1 MSTLESITPK
11 YDITWYVKWAAS
23 IIILI
28 GITVRASGIVQLQW
42 VDLMCSWIGA
52 VGWFYVGF
60 KWNDRALMVLNA
72 VIGIILFAGIL
83 RVIFNENLYW

>member
-1 MSTLESITPK
+1 MSIVKSVTPK
-11 YDITWYVKWAAS
+11 YDITWYVKWIAS
-23 IIILI
+23 IIVLI
-28 GITVRASGIVQLQW
+28 GITIRASGVTQLQW
-42 VDLMCSWIGA
+42 LDIVCSWIGA

-83 RVIFNENLYW
+83 RVIFQ

>member
-1 MSTLESITPK
+1 MIQIDSVTPK
-11 YDITWYVKWAAS
+11 YDVTWYVKWAAS
-23 IIILI
+23 IIVLI
-28 GITVRASGIVQLQW
+28 GITIRASGVSHLQW
-42 VDLMCSWIGA
+42 LDIVCSWIGA

-83 RVIFNENLYW
+83 RVIFE

>member
-1 MSTLESITPK
+1 MTKIDSVTPK
-11 YDITWYVKWAAS
+11 YDVTWYVKWAAS
-23 IIILI
+23 IIVLI
-28 GITVRASGIVQLQW
+28 GITIRASGVTQLQW
-42 VDLMCSWIGA
+42 LDIVCSWIGA

-83 RVIFNENLYW
+83 RVMFA

>member
-1 MSTLESITPK
+1 VTKVNSVTPK
-11 YDITWYVKWAAS
+11 YDITWYVKWTAS
-23 IIILI
+23 IIILV
-28 GITVRASGIVQLQW
+28 GITIRASGVTQLQW
-42 VDLMCSWIGA
+42 LDIVCSWIGA

-83 RVIFNENLYW
+83 RVLFE

>member
-1 MSTLESITPK
+1 MSKINSVTPK
-11 YDITWYVKWAAS
+11 YDITWYVKWTAS
-23 IIILI
+23 IIVLI
-28 GITVRASGIVQLQW
+28 GITIRASGVTQLQW
-42 VDLMCSWIGA
+42 LDIVCSWIGA

-83 RVIFNENLYW
+83 RVLFA

>member
-1 MSTLESITPK
+1 MTKINSITPK
-11 YDITWYVKWAAS
+11 YDITWYVKWTAS
-23 IIILI
+23 IIVLI
-28 GITVRASGIVQLQW
+28 GITIRASGVTQLQW
-42 VDLMCSWIGA
+42 LDIVCSWIGA

-83 RVIFNENLYW
+83 RVMFA

>member
-1 MSTLESITPK
+1 MTKVNSITPK
-11 YDITWYVKWAAS
+11 YDVTWYVKWTAS
-23 IIILI
+23 IIVLV
-28 GITVRASGIVQLQW
+28 GITIRASGVTQLQW
-42 VDLMCSWIGA
+42 LDIVCSWIGA

-83 RVIFNENLYW
+83 RVIFE

>member
-1 MSTLESITPK
+1 VSTLESITPK

>member
-1 MSTLESITPK
+1 MILL
-11 YDITWYVKWAAS
+11 AS
-23 IIILI
+23 IIVLI
-28 GITVRASGIVQLQW
+28 GITIRASGVTQLQW
-42 VDLMCSWIGA
+42 LDIVCSWIGA

-83 RVIFNENLYW
+83 RVMFA

>member
-1 MSTLESITPK
+1 MSKVNSVTPK

-23 IIILI
+23 IITLI

-52 VGWFYVGF
+52 VGWFFVGF
-60 KWNDRALMVLNA
+60 KWNDRALMILNA

-83 RVIFNENLYW
+83 RVIFL

>member
-1 MSTLESITPK
+1 MTKINSITPK
-11 YDITWYVKWAAS
+11 YDITWYVKWTAS
-23 IIILI
+23 IIVLI
-28 GITVRASGIVQLQW
+28 GITIRASGVTQLQW
-42 VDLMCSWIGA
+42 LDIVCSWIGA

-83 RVIFNENLYW
+83 RVIFE